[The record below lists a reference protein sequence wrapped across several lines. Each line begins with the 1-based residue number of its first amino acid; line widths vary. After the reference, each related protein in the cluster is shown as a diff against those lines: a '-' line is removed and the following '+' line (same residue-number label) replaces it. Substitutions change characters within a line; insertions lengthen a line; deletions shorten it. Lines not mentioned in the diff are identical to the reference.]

1 MSCYEQ
7 FHWTP
12 DIVRKLP
19 WTEAQLLSIYFE
31 EQALK
36 SAEDRAAMER
46 NSRSSSPSSG
56 GDWETDDVFGDGDEI
71 DYYEALKR
79 GLVQPDN

>member
-7 FHWTP
+7 FNWTP
-12 DIVRKLP
+12 DDIKRLP
-19 WTEAQLLSIYFE
+19 YSEAQLLAIYFE

-46 NSRSSSPSSG
+46 QSRSGSSG
-56 GDWETDDVFGDGDEI
+56 GDWHTDDVFGDEDEI
-71 DYYEALKR
+71 DYFTAQQQ
-79 GLVQPDN
+79 GLLE